1 MVYSAV
7 FTPKTSARVYSSNN
21 KIYEAFFLHQ
31 IRPDSLMERY
41 EDADK
46 WQIEQENEGG
56 SEKISVHYK
65 DSIQQYAVIFF
76 YVSK

>member
-1 MVYSAV
+1 
-7 FTPKTSARVYSSNN
+7 
-21 KIYEAFFLHQ
+21 
-31 IRPDSLMERY
+31 MERY